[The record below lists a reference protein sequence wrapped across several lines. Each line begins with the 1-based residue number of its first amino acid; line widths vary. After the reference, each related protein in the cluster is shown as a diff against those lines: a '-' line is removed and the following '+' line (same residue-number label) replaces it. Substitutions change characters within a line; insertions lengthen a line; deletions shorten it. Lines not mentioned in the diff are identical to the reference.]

1 MKKFAFRLFRGFMWL
16 IALLPFP
23 ILYLKADLLYYVLF
37 YVIRYRRKVA
47 STNLKNSFPEKSI
60 AQIKAIEKKY
70 YQNLADIVIEFIKV
84 RHISRKSIQKRM
96 IISNPEILGE
106 LYTQKKS
113 IFIAI
118 GHCGNWEWLA
128 HTLALRK
135 GHKPFAIIKPLSD
148 PFFDAYMKANRT
160 KFGGPQ
166 MIPFKQTYKTLLSN
180 KHTINAV
187 VNASDQTPA
196 RSEINFWTNFL
207 NQNTPFFMG
216 IGKMAKALD
225 YSVLYFDI
233 QRDKR
238 GYYSIHIKPIS
249 ISPKTDSAAEIT
261 EKYVSLLE
269 QSIIENPDNWL
280 WSHRRWKHKKQD

>member
-1 MKKFAFRLFRGFMWL
+1 MKKTALLFFRAFLWL

-23 ILYLKADLLYYVLF
+23 ILYFKANGLYYLLY
-37 YVIRYRRKVA
+37 YVIRYRRKVVA
-47 STNLKNSFPEKSI
+47 INLKNSFPEKSP
-60 AQIKAIEKKY
+60 AQLKSIEKKY
-70 YQNLADIVIEFIKV
+70 FHNLADIVVEFIKV
-84 RHISRKSIQKRM
+84 QHISRTSIQKRM
-96 IISNPEILGE
+96 KILNPEMLDE
-106 LYTQKKS
+106 LYSLNKS
-113 IFIAI
+113 VFIAI

-128 HTLALRK
+128 HTLALRP
-135 GHKPFAIIKPLSD
+135 GHKPFAMIKPLSD
-148 PFFDAYMKANRT
+148 PFFDDYMKANRT

>member
-1 MKKFAFRLFRGFMWL
+1 MYV

-23 ILYLKADLLYYVLF
+23 LLYLKADVLYYVL
-37 YVIRYRRKVA
+37 YYIIRYRRNVVA
-47 STNLKNSFPEKSI
+47 TNLRNSFPGKSSS
-60 AQIKAIEKKY
+60 QLKVIEKKY
-70 YQNLADIVIEFIKV
+70 YHNLADIVVEFLKV
-84 RHISRKSIQKRM
+84 RHISRKSVQKRM
-96 IISNPEILGE
+96 KILNPEILDE
-106 LYTQKKS
+106 LYAKKRS
-113 IFIAI
+113 LFIAI

-128 HTLALRK
+128 HILALRK

-148 PFFDAYMKANRT
+148 PFFDQYMKANRT

-180 KHTINAV
+180 KHTLNAV

-196 RSEINFWTNFL
+196 RSEINFWTSFL
-207 NQNTPFFMG
+207 NQQTAFFMG

-233 QRDKR
+233 QRDRR
-238 GYYSIHIKPIS
+238 GYYSIRIKPVS
-249 ISPKTDSAAEIT
+249 IYPQTDSAEDIT
-261 EKYVSLLE
+261 EKYVNLLE

-280 WSHRRWKHKKQD
+280 WSHRRWKHKKQE

>member
-1 MKKFAFRLFRGFMWL
+1 MKKFAFLLFRALMWL

-23 ILYLKADLLYYVLF
+23 ILYLKADVLYYVLY

-47 STNLKNSFPEKSI
+47 SMNLKNSFPEKSTT
-60 AQIKAIEKKY
+60 QLKAIEKKY
-70 YQNLADIVIEFIKV
+70 YQNLADIVVEFIKV
-84 RHISRKSIQKRM
+84 RHISSKSIQKRM
-96 IISNPEILGE
+96 RILNPEILDE
-106 LYTQKKS
+106 LYTHKKS

-148 PFFDAYMKANRT
+148 PFFDQYMKANRT

-196 RSEINFWTNFL
+196 RSEINFWTKFL
-207 NQNTPFFMG
+207 NQDTAFFMG
-216 IGKMAKALD
+216 IGKMANALD

-233 QRDKR
+233 QRDSR
-238 GYYSIHIKPIS
+238 GYYSIRIKPIS
-249 ISPKTDSAAEIT
+249 ITPHTDSATEIT

>member
-1 MKKFAFRLFRGFMWL
+1 MKKFAFLFFRAIMWM

-23 ILYLKADLLYYVLF
+23 ILYLKADVLYYVLY

-47 STNLKNSFPEKSI
+47 AINLKNSFPEKSI
-60 AQIKAIEKKY
+60 AQLNAIEKKY
-70 YQNLADIVIEFIKV
+70 YQNLADIVVEFIKV

-96 IISNPEILGE
+96 KILNPEILDE
-106 LYTQKKS
+106 LYAQKRS

-135 GHKPFAIIKPLSD
+135 GHKPFAMIKPLSN
-148 PFFDAYMKANRT
+148 PFFDDYMKANRT

-166 MIPFKQTYKTLLSN
+166 MTPFKQTYKTLLSN

-207 NQNTPFFMG
+207 NQDTPFFMG

-233 QRDKR
+233 QRDRR
-238 GYYSIHIKPIS
+238 GYYSIRIIPIS
-249 ISPKTDSAAEIT
+249 IDPQTNSAADIT